1 MDSRE
6 HSPAFLLEG
15 TAFSNPEMSLK
26 SVFDS
31 SAA

>member
-1 MDSRE
+1 VFGCHPLTVSGV
-6 HSPAFLLEG
+6 SG
-15 TAFSNPEMSLK
+15 GAFSNPEMSLK